1 MAEEIVPHAEPIAQT
16 GEAEWFPPAEDDNE
30 GHLAGEPGRRKGFFF
45 GRGGLKWGLAIAFF
59 LLCAAAL
66 IVVVVTGLV
75 LVHALRV
82 GGEAHAV
89 RPWSSALIEAAQFA
103 GVLLATLLLARIER
117 RRVGRY
123 GLGTPVG
130 RVGQIAAGGA
140 WGLVLLSVL
149 VGVLWKT
156 GVLVLSAPELHGVDA
171 VRWGAAWMVP
181 FALTGLFEE
190 LAFRGPLQ
198 FTLTRG
204 LAGLLRG
211 ERTPAHRKAFGFW
224 MAAVLLSLLFG
235 GLHLQNRGEAA
246 TGAAAAALVALM
258 FSFSLWR
265 TGSLWWAVGFHAAW
279 DWAESFLYGTSD
291 SGVVALHTFLRGRPQ
306 GSALLSGG
314 TVGPEGSV
322 WVVPVIALAAVVV
335 AVTLPSQAGS
345 PSDPAYLPDA

>member
-1 MAEEIVPHAEPIAQT
+1 MADEIVPHAEPIAQT

-30 GHLAGEPGRRKGFFF
+30 GPLAAASSSREGFFF
-45 GRGGLKWGLAIAFF
+45 GRGGLKWGWAICFF

-66 IVVVVTGLV
+66 IVVAVTGLV
-75 LVHALRV
+75 LVHLLRV
-82 GGEAHAV
+82 GGEARAV
-89 RPWSSALIEAAQFA
+89 RPSSSALLEAAQFV
-103 GVLLATLLLARIER
+103 GVLLATVLLARIER
-117 RRVGRY
+117 RRVARY
-123 GLGTPVG
+123 GLGTPAG
-130 RVGQIAAGGA
+130 RVGQIAAGAA

-156 GVLVLSAPELHGVDA
+156 GVLLLSAPQLHGVDA
-171 VRWGAAWMVP
+171 VRWGAAWLVP
-181 FALTGLFEE
+181 FVFTGLFEE
-190 LAFRGPLQ
+190 LAFRGALQ

-204 LAGLLRG
+204 LAGLLG
-211 ERTPAHRKAFGFW
+211 GDRTLAHRKAFGFW
-224 MAAVLLSLLFG
+224 MGAVFLSLLFG

-246 TGAAAAALVALM
+246 TGAVAAALVALM

-291 SGVVALHTFLRGRPQ
+291 SGIVALHTFLHGRPQ
-306 GSALLSGG
+306 GNALLSGG

-322 WVVPVIALAAVVV
+322 WVLPVLALAGIVV
-335 AVTLPSQAGS
+335 AVTLPPQAGS